1 MLVFS
6 SGTTHFQSFTNIANL
21 RMITNMICA
30 VMGILGPGIY
40 LGAIDRDL
48 SLGVSRNVSIFQRP
62 VPKCIMAVF
71 KCRSCGVMDKAS
83 DFYESSYP
91 KIAGSSPA
99 TINSI

>member
-6 SGTTHFQSFTNIANL
+6 SGTTHFQSFTNISNL

-71 KCRSCGVMDKAS
+71 KCSLQTQNVVRDKL
-83 DFYESSYP
+83 
-91 KIAGSSPA
+91 
-99 TINSI
+99 